1 MNVRTR
7 RELER
12 LMHFNEMATAWLFVA
27 SGASL
32 IAVKE
37 TWQLERGVRLVEV
50 CLHRHRQSHVRRR
63 IAHTIL
69 RVQRRQAVLA
79 HARPDRCDE

>member
-32 IAVKE
+32 IASKRHGNLSEVYD
-37 TWQLERGVRLVEV
+37 WSRSAFIAIVRAMLAA
-50 CLHRHRQSHVRRR
+50 C